1 MWRVFPD
8 RITFC
13 ELNMQNFK
21 PFWAQFTEMYY
32 LVVARGSPS
41 FHKRI
46 CRPIW
51 WNHKCTISVPFL
63 SKCIRMWLQGGG
75 APMLKKILYFASQ
88 IPIISGPF
96 GSKFTEIYNFWWL
109 QGGSPAFHKRMC
121 ISGNH
126 KCTISVRD
134 LARI

>member
-1 MWRVFPD
+1 MH
-8 RITFC
+8 
-13 ELNMQNFK
+13 NFS
-21 PFWAQFTEMYY
+21 PFLGSIYRNVY

-46 CRPIW
+46 CIW

-109 QGGSPAFHKRMC
+109 QGEALLFIRECVFG
-121 ISGNH
+121 G
-126 KCTISVRD
+126 
-134 LARI
+134 ARNAQFQSLFCQTPIIHI